1 MTVLVLRALGLG
13 DALTGVAALRGVRRA
28 WPGHRIVLAAPRPLG
43 QLLADH
49 GIVDAVLPTQGL
61 ARLPWPWAGPGGA
74 QDAPGCLAVNL
85 HGSGPQSHR
94 VLQATRPDALIAFD
108 SAEADHLGPEWN
120 DDEHEVLRWCRLVRS
135 VGGPCGPEDLRL
147 GPADPPGGRG
157 DTNARGGTT
166 GRGGT
171 SARGSAGGLAPDGG
185 RAEVIVHPGAAAEA
199 RRWPAD
205 RWARVVAALAAR
217 GRYVVLTGSEAEQD
231 LCARVRL
238 DADAG
243 GAVGDTSGRLGL
255 PALAELVSTA
265 RLVVSGDTG
274 IAHLATAYG
283 TPSVTLFGPTPP
295 ALWGPVL
302 DLHRHL
308 VIWHGERGAPR
319 RDANGARLDPALAR
333 VAVDEV
339 VDACESMLTQLPE
352 TGNGTRTPSGPGRP
366 STRPAVPSP
375 APFARG

>member
-28 WPGHRIVLAAPRPLG
+28 WPGHRIVLAAPRPFG

-94 VLQATRPDALIAFD
+94 VLQATRPDALIGFD
-108 SAEADHLGPEWN
+108 SADADHLGPDWK

-135 VGGPCGPEDLRL
+135 VGGSCGPEDLRL
-147 GPADPPGGRG
+147 GPGDPP
-157 DTNARGGTT
+157 
-166 GRGGT
+166 
-171 SARGSAGGLAPDGG
+171 GG

-199 RRWPAD
+199 RRWPAA
-205 RWARVVAALAAR
+205 RWARVVSALAAR
-217 GRYVVLTGSEAEQD
+217 GYYVVLTGSEAERD

-238 DADAG
+238 EANAGDAAR
-243 GAVGDTSGRLGL
+243 DTSGRLGL

-274 IAHLATAYG
+274 VAHLATAYG

-295 ALWGPVL
+295 ALWGPTL

-319 RDANGARLDPALAR
+319 RDANATRLDPALAR

-339 VDACESMLTQLPE
+339 VAACESMLTQLPE
-352 TGNGTRTPSGPGRP
+352 TANGTKTPSGPDRP
-366 STRPAVPSP
+366 SSRPAVPSP

>member
-28 WPGHRIVLAAPRPLG
+28 WPGHRIVLAAPRPFG

-49 GIVDAVLPTQGL
+49 GIVDGVLPTQGL

-108 SAEADHLGPEWN
+108 SADADHLGPDWH

-157 DTNARGGTT
+157 RTSTRGP
-166 GRGGT
+166 
-171 SARGSAGGLAPDGG
+171 AGGPAPDGG

-199 RRWPAD
+199 RRWPAA
-205 RWARVVAALAAR
+205 RWARVVDALAAR
-217 GRYVVLTGSEAEQD
+217 GRYVVLTGSEAEKD

-238 DADAG
+238 EADAG
-243 GAVGDTSGRLGL
+243 GAVRDTSGRLGL

-295 ALWGPVL
+295 ALWGPTL
-302 DLHRHL
+302 DLHRHV

-319 RDANGARLDPALAR
+319 RDPNAGRLDPALAQ

-339 VDACESMLTQLPE
+339 VAACESVLTQLPE
-352 TGNGTRTPSGPGRP
+352 TANGTTTPSGPDRP
-366 STRPAVPSP
+366 SSRPAVPSP
-375 APFARG
+375 APYAQG